1 MLKSPFLVGQERCRL
16 LRTAMNPTLQSLLSL
31 LNTAVYDLDKLY
43 ESSDVSFPSL
53 DKASTK
59 SDAFLR
65 DSPEG
70 LRAALTT
77 IAACDR
83 LINLARTPEENARQA
98 AMAVSEQCIRPFC
111 HQLNEF
117 VARSVHS

>member
-1 MLKSPFLVGQERCRL
+1 MQNQGQERYRL

-43 ESSDVSFPSL
+43 ESSDVPFPSL
-53 DKASTK
+53 DKESTK

-70 LRAALTT
+70 LRAALTI
-77 IAACDR
+77 IAACDQ
-83 LINLARTPEENARQA
+83 LINLVRTPEENARQA
-98 AMAVSEQCIRPFC
+98 AMAVSEQCTRHFC
-111 HQLNEF
+111 HQLNES
-117 VARSVHS
+117 VALSVYS